1 MNEIAQKRIND
12 YREKVAQAISNCL
25 GSEISEA
32 ARARLILLLANTRLP
47 QFEGTVFSYLQ
58 NHLEFEE
65 AIVAGFRFHSEEIEE
80 FLYEK
85 IADMRTPH
93 RDIIVEQLGLTK
105 KQACVAKLAELLKDE
120 DRQVRFQAAYGLYTI
135 GGKDAALAMCEY
147 ISDPDE
153 WISMNILRLLCI
165 MREHESIPILTE
177 KFHQDDDLRRKALM
191 VSFLARFKSVTLI
204 SIFDEGIKARDARLK
219 ANSIEAIGNL
229 NLPEKEI
236 KSRIEPFLRDP
247 NNRIRAN
254 AILALAKSDPER
266 IRPEIKEMV
275 ESNDVQLRR
284 SAAFILG
291 MIPSAGYEDLAEKLV
306 VDQNEAVRK
315 RMVQSLRNFPAEFV
329 ASQVDQAL
337 NDENK
342 WIRKHAIDMACRIPD
357 FPDTKIIALLRTER
371 AAPNLESCMNFIAS
385 HPTSEAMSALKLH
398 VKDRR
403 HQVVKAL
410 LNAMS
415 SINGVAGIKSIAPR
429 LDQRDPKVIRLLT
442 EVLIKAGEKKIL
454 EDLIEKFAQA
464 RNELQISAL
473 TASVDACLDILAQ
486 GESMPAPLLKSLET
500 IEVEE
505 KPLPPPIVEVQ
516 EKVEPGEEVSELGEI
531 EGADELSLLAES
543 SDSESGDSIAALNL
557 DSGLPDLSEFAA
569 GKKTGAGMGLDLPS
583 VELEDKKPRKR
594 VSPHYTRGM
603 KAYNLGKFSKALV
616 EFNALIES
624 EEQVPAKIYL
634 YMGIMHAENK
644 KFEHARAF
652 LETYLKDK
660 PDSSKANYLYGKV
673 LKEVKNW
680 DGLIKVYSRFTNGE
694 VEASPKMKK
703 QIYRELG
710 IANVLVGKYDRGYQL
725 LETLYKVDSDNPEVG
740 YYLALAQFHRH
751 KPSAAAN
758 LLEQVVKNSGKNKR
772 IQKLAEALAVKVRS
786 GGRTD

>member
-1 MNEIAQKRIND
+1 MNEIALKRIND
-12 YREKVAQAISNCL
+12 YREKVAQAINNSL

-32 ARARLILLLANTRLP
+32 ARAKLILLLANTRLQ

-58 NHLEFEE
+58 NHLDFEE
-65 AIVAGFRFHSEEIEE
+65 AIMAGFKYGSEEIEN
-80 FLYEK
+80 FLYERV
-85 IADMRTPH
+85 ADYRTPH
-93 RDIIVEQLGLTK
+93 RDIIVEQMGLTK
-105 KQACVAKLAELLKDE
+105 KQSWVPKLAELLKDE
-120 DRQVRFQAAYGLYTI
+120 DRQVRFQAAYGLYAI
-135 GGKDAALAMCEY
+135 GGRDAALAMCEY

-254 AILALAKSDPER
+254 SILALAKSEPER
-266 IRPEIKEMV
+266 IKPEIKEMV

-291 MIPSAGYEDLAEKLV
+291 MIPPAGYEDLATKLV

-329 ASQVDQAL
+329 ATQVDQAL
-337 NDENK
+337 SDDNK
-342 WIRKHAIDMACRIPD
+342 WIRKHAIDMACRIPE
-357 FPDTKIIALLRTER
+357 FPDGKIIALLKTER
-371 AAPNLESCMNFIAS
+371 AAPNLESCMNFVAS
-385 HPTSEAMSALKLH
+385 HPNTEALSALKLH

-403 HQVVKAL
+403 HPVVKAL
-410 LNAMS
+410 LNAMA
-415 SINGVAGIKSIAPR
+415 SINGVSGIKSIAPR

-454 EDLIEKFAQA
+454 EDLIDKFSQA

-473 TASVDACLDILAQ
+473 TASVEACLDILSL
-486 GESMPAPLLKSLET
+486 GESMPEPLRKSLET

-505 KPLPPPIVEVQ
+505 KPLPPPIVE
-516 EKVEPGEEVSELGEI
+516 EPAKLEEVAEGVSEGGSAEESAI
-531 EGADELSLLAES
+531 EQ
-543 SDSESGDSIAALNL
+543 L
-557 DSGLPDLSEFAA
+557 DLDAGLPDLGDFQVDKGPA
-569 GKKTGAGMGLDLPS
+569 LDLPS
-583 VELEDKKPRKR
+583 IDVKEKKPRKK
-594 VSPHYTRGM
+594 VSQHYVRGL
-603 KAYNLGKFSKALV
+603 KAYNLGKFSKALA

-624 EEQVPAKIYL
+624 EEKVPGKVYL
-634 YMGIMHAENK
+634 YMGIMNAENK

-673 LKEVKNW
+673 LKELKNW
-680 DGLIKVYSRFTNGE
+680 DGLIKIYTRFTGGE

-725 LETLYKVDSDNPEVG
+725 LETLYKVDSGNPEVG

-751 KPSAAAN
+751 KPSAAAS

-772 IQKLAEALAVKVRS
+772 IQKLAEALMVKVRS
-786 GGRTD
+786 GGAGD